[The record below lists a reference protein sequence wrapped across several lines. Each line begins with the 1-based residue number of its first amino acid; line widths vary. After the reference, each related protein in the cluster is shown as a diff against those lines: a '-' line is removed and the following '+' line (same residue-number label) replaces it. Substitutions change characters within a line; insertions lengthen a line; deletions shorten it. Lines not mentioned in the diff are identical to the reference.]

1 MHFSGSFV
9 ASTNCTEWL
18 RSYPMRTALGL
29 DLDLEALQLCL
40 ENNINKVGADEY
52 SRISLFHGNVL
63 NPCEA
68 ILVGFKPQ
76 ELRRNIQLEESDYNS
91 KIAATEPNMLEGSTA
106 SKNEESIK
114 ADAKIPARDII
125 CAFDYSCC
133 CLHKRAELVLCF
145 KHVLEAL
152 SKKGGIFFM
161 DIYGGTSFEQSLRL
175 QRGFPSYMY
184 IWEQAEFGIIG
195 RQTRTGLSF
204 QFNNLPSN
212 SITWQLKCPGGRCQR
227 LETGFQSVQFWLR
240 EMPDMKENRST
251 EGFRIG

>member
-1 MHFSGSFV
+1 
-9 ASTNCTEWL
+9 
-18 RSYPMRTALGL
+18 MRTALGL

-152 SKKGGIFFM
+152 SKKGG
-161 DIYGGTSFEQSLRL
+161 
-175 QRGFPSYMY
+175 
-184 IWEQAEFGIIG
+184 
-195 RQTRTGLSF
+195 LSF